1 MSNHP
6 VTSEDFARAIR
17 EIGVCE
23 GDVCLFHSS
32 FKSLGPVEGG
42 AQAIIDGF
50 ESVLGKEGTLVA
62 PTLSQKDFKNSY
74 KTWYMDKPSD
84 VGYLTEYFRKQIYV
98 YRSNQATHSVAARGK
113 LAYEL
118 THEHTAYG
126 PHLCPF
132 GEFAFADSSPWRKMY
147 NLNAKIVF
155 IGVNLTANTMKHMIE
170 AAYVEELL
178 SQVQSPDK
186 ADRLRGQLRH
196 FGGSSSLW
204 PFYNGLV
211 MQETLTDSGLIRKGR
226 CGEAELLCID
236 ARDFSD
242 ASLEMLRQNPEKY
255 LTGDILNWIAECK
268 ANH

>member
-1 MSNHP
+1 MANSI
-6 VTSEDFARAIR
+6 VTSEDFSRAIR

-32 FKSLGPVEGG
+32 FKSLGTVEGG

-50 ESVLGKEGTLVA
+50 EAVLGKEGTLVV

-84 VGYLTEYFRKQIYV
+84 VGYLTEYFRKQMYV

-118 THEHTAYG
+118 TFEHTAYG

-132 GEFAFADSSPWRKMY
+132 GEYAFADSSPWRKMY

-155 IGVNLTANTMKHMIE
+155 IGVSTRFNTMKHMIE

-178 SQVQSPDK
+178 GAVKDQAK
-186 ADRLRGQLRH
+186 ADELTGQLRR
-196 FGGSSSLW
+196 FGSESTLW
-204 PFYNGLV
+204 PFYNADTMQDALMEKGLV
-211 MQETLTDSGLIRKGR
+211 RQGR
-226 CGEAELLCID
+226 CGSAELLCID
-236 ARDFSD
+236 SRTYSD
-242 ASLEMLRQNPEKY
+242 AALELLRESPEKW
-255 LTGDILNWIAECK
+255 LTGDILRWIDECK
-268 ANH
+268 AHS